1 MNDRATASESA
12 FSLGFVTILAGIVVR
27 HYSDDLA
34 LVVFIFGT
42 AAVLLV
48 TSAVFYVVEDDK
60 RSAAWKR
67 WRRNRRRQR
76 ERVASKFRMLYD
88 DDVTSGSHGTWTPWS
103 GDTDDA
109 AAHDVNPTPRWEPVD
124 VSDVPPKQ
132 WGKNRSG
139 HRSLRATRSAE
150 NKMRHAQHQ
159 ARKLQE
165 YHEMKQRRDAEAPRV
180 ERGYGIRR

>member
-34 LVVFIFGT
+34 LVVVIFGT
-42 AAVLLV
+42 GVILCML
-48 TSAVFYVVEDDK
+48 SAIFYVVEDDK

-76 ERVASKFRMLYD
+76 ERVASSLRMLYD
-88 DDVTSGSHGTWTPWS
+88 DDADVTGVTSH
-103 GDTDDA
+103 DA
-109 AAHDVNPTPRWEPVD
+109 AAHDVNPTPRWEPAD
-124 VSDVPPKQ
+124 VSDVPPRQ

-150 NKMRHAQHQ
+150 NKALYAQHQ